1 MKQLK
6 DDSNWGNLS
15 SFRPFSC
22 NLKIYN
28 FISKMKNNKPTTNVP
43 LKGLKFANDSIFG
56 THALCTNQ
64 YCCTKRLHRL
74 LKCN

>member
-6 DDSNWGNLS
+6 DDRNWGNLS

-43 LKGLKFANDSIFG
+43 
-56 THALCTNQ
+56 
-64 YCCTKRLHRL
+64 
-74 LKCN
+74 